1 MSLDFY
7 PAKYGRFTNP
17 FSDFVSP
24 IKADE
29 TADDLSDMLSFNQSS
44 AAKLI
49 PLLALP
55 VDEDGAGE
63 IAAADLYQRCHAVLS
78 MNKDV
83 IAEFTCATDDVLAQV
98 LSELGAGTS
107 RGPQV
112 ITIGTDADTVE
123 GLRRRVRLLSD
134 LALLTMQRHGAKGCI
149 QMC

>member
-17 FSDFVSP
+17 FNVRFP

-29 TADDLSDMLSFNQSS
+29 TADDLSDMFSFNQSS

-83 IAEFTCATDDVLAQV
+83 IAEFTCATDDVLDQV

-107 RGPQV
+107 RSRGDQYWHRCRYS
-112 ITIGTDADTVE
+112 
-123 GLRRRVRLLSD
+123 RRF
-134 LALLTMQRHGAKGCI
+134 AA
-149 QMC
+149 